1 MKKIEG
7 NKLVALLISAAM
19 VTVVLAACSIDY
31 DKLNKGINDLGKALD
46 GNSTVATAAT
56 VSEADTSVPMSTTE
70 ESATEETT
78 PVPTAT
84 PTPTA
89 TPAPTAVPAAERVDF
104 SDYTVDILSFT
115 GNFEVTTEEFE
126 ESSHSEEDDEVL
138 FATFAGS
145 RMVVT
150 SAGSDNIRD
159 AINLI
164 VDGFYKEAEGAY
176 KRMADKAK
184 AELTL
189 NGVIEEPYAV
199 NVDFEYMT
207 NGRTFSVL
215 MNYTVEGRAEDETM
229 VVDFASFDMLTGQ
242 YITLATITNNPA
254 NFENSLRIELEN
266 AIKSRPVQS
275 EEETEEDEPE
285 VITPAAD
292 EFEKIFVGPTSV
304 ETQNHS
310 YAMVYGVAD
319 GQIYS
324 SVIEMDAYSDFF
336 NRYGASVFL
345 G

>member
-7 NKLVALLISAAM
+7 NKLVALLISASM
-19 VTVVLAACSIDY
+19 VTVVLAACTVDY
-31 DKLNKGINDLGKALD
+31 DKLNKGINDLGRAID
-46 GNSTVATAAT
+46 GKSTVETSAT
-56 VSEADTSVPMSTTE
+56 VTEADTSAPISATE
-70 ESATEETT
+70 ESSAEETT
-78 PVPTAT
+78 PVPTGTATPSPT
-84 PTPTA
+84 PTPTEA
-89 TPAPTAVPAAERVDF
+89 PAAERVDF
-104 SDYTVDILSFT
+104 SDYSVDILSYSE
-115 GNFEVTTEEFE
+115 NFEVTTEDFE
-126 ESSHSEEDDEVL
+126 ESSHSEEDDEIV
-138 FATFAGS
+138 FATFAGT

-150 SAGSDNIRD
+150 EAGSDNIRD

-207 NGRTFSVL
+207 NGRTLSVL
-215 MNYTVEGRAEDETM
+215 MSYTVEGRAEDETM

-242 YITLATITNNPA
+242 YITVATVTNYPV
-254 NFENSLRIELEN
+254 NFENSLRTELEN
-266 AIKSRPVQS
+266 AIKSRPAQG
-275 EEETEEDEPE
+275 EATEEDEEE
-285 VITPAAD
+285 VTTPSAD

-310 YAMVYGVAD
+310 YAMVYGIAD

-324 SVIEMDAYSDFF
+324 SVIEMDAYADFF

>member
-7 NKLVALLISAAM
+7 NKLVALLISASM
-19 VTVVLAACSIDY
+19 VTVVLAACTVDY
-31 DKLNKGINDLGKALD
+31 DKLNKGINDLGRAID
-46 GNSTVATAAT
+46 GKSTVETSAT
-56 VSEADTSVPMSTTE
+56 VTEADTSAPISATE
-70 ESATEETT
+70 ESSAEETT
-78 PVPTAT
+78 PVPTGTATPSPT
-84 PTPTA
+84 PTPTEA
-89 TPAPTAVPAAERVDF
+89 PAAERVDF
-104 SDYTVDILSFT
+104 SDYSVDILSYSE
-115 GNFEVTTEEFE
+115 NFEVTTEEFE

-138 FATFAGS
+138 FATFAGT

-176 KRMADKAK
+176 QRMAAKAK
-184 AELTL
+184 AELAV

-199 NVDFEYMT
+199 NVNFEYMT
-207 NGRTFSVL
+207 NGRALSVL
-215 MNYTVEGRAEDETM
+215 MSYSVEGRAEDETM

-242 YITLATITNNPA
+242 YITLATVTNYPV
-254 NFENSLRIELEN
+254 NFENSLRTELEN
-266 AIKSRPVQS
+266 AIKSRPAQG
-275 EEETEEDEPE
+275 EATEEDEEE
-285 VITPAAD
+285 VTTPSAD

-310 YAMVYGVAD
+310 YAMVYGIAD

-324 SVIEMDAYSDFF
+324 SVIEMDAYADFF

>member
-7 NKLVALLISAAM
+7 NKLVALLISASM
-19 VTVVLAACSIDY
+19 VTVVLAACTVDY
-31 DKLNKGINDLGKALD
+31 DKLNKGINDLGRAID
-46 GNSTVATAAT
+46 GKCTVETSAT
-56 VSEADTSVPMSTTE
+56 VTEADTSAPISATE
-70 ESATEETT
+70 ESSAEETT
-78 PVPTAT
+78 PVPTGTATPSPT
-84 PTPTA
+84 PTPTEA
-89 TPAPTAVPAAERVDF
+89 PAAERVDF
-104 SDYTVDILSFT
+104 SDYSVDILSYSE
-115 GNFEVTTEEFE
+115 NFEVTTEEFE

-138 FATFAGS
+138 FATFAGT

-215 MNYTVEGRAEDETM
+215 MSYTVEGRAEDETM

-242 YITLATITNNPA
+242 YITLATVTNYPV
-254 NFENSLRIELEN
+254 NFENSLRTELEN
-266 AIKSRPVQS
+266 AIKSRPAQG
-275 EEETEEDEPE
+275 EATEEDEEE
-285 VITPAAD
+285 VTTPSAD

-310 YAMVYGVAD
+310 YAMVYGIAD

-324 SVIEMDAYSDFF
+324 SVIEMDAYADFF

>member
-7 NKLVALLISAAM
+7 NKLVAVLLSAAM
-19 VTVVLAACSIDY
+19 VTVVLAACTVDY

-46 GNSTVATAAT
+46 GNSTVATSAT
-56 VSEADTSVPMSTTE
+56 VSEADTSAPMSTTD
-70 ESATEETT
+70 ESETEETT
-78 PVPTAT
+78 PVPTGTATPSAT
-84 PTPTA
+84 PTPTE
-89 TPAPTAVPAAERVDF
+89 VPAAERVDF
-104 SDYTVDILSFT
+104 SEYTDNIVADDFT
-115 GNFEVTTEEFE
+115 VTTEEFE
-126 ESSHSEEDDEVL
+126 ESSHSEDDEEIL
-138 FATFAGS
+138 FATFTGT

-150 SAGSDNIRD
+150 EAGSDNIRD

-176 KRMADKAK
+176 QRMAAKAK
-184 AELTL
+184 AELSL

-199 NVDFEYMT
+199 KVDFEYMT
-207 NGRTFSVL
+207 NGRALSVL
-215 MNYTVEGRAEDETM
+215 MSYTVEGRAEDETM

-242 YITLATITNNPA
+242 YITPATITNYPV

-266 AIKSRPVQS
+266 AIKSRPVQN
-275 EEETEEDEPE
+275 EEENESTEPE
-285 VITPAAD
+285 AVTPAAD
-292 EFEKIFVGPTSV
+292 EFERIFVGPTSV

-310 YAMVYGVAD
+310 YAMVYGIAD

-324 SVIEMDAYSDFF
+324 SVIEMDAYADFF

>member
-7 NKLVALLISAAM
+7 NKLVAVLLSSAM
-19 VTVVLAACSIDY
+19 VTVFLAACTVDY
-31 DKLNKGINDLGKALD
+31 EKLNKGINDLGKAID
-46 GNSTVATAAT
+46 GNSTVATSAT
-56 VSEADTSVPMSTTE
+56 VSEADTSAPISTTE
-70 ESATEETT
+70 ESVTEETT
-78 PVPTAT
+78 PVPTETATPSAT
-84 PTPTA
+84 PTPT
-89 TPAPTAVPAAERVDF
+89 PVPAADRVDF
-104 SDYTVDILSFT
+104 SDYSVDILSFSE
-115 GNFEVTTEEFE
+115 NFEVTTEEFE

-138 FATFAGS
+138 FATFAGT

-215 MNYTVEGRAEDETM
+215 MSYTVEGRAEDETM

-242 YITLATITNNPA
+242 YITPAVITYYPV

-266 AIKSRPVQS
+266 AIKSRPVQN
-275 EEETEEDEPE
+275 EEENESTEPE
-285 VITPAAD
+285 AVTPAAD
-292 EFEKIFVGPTSV
+292 EFERIFVGPTSV

-310 YAMVYGVAD
+310 YAMVYGIAD

-324 SVIEMDAYSDFF
+324 SVIEMDAYADFF

>member
-7 NKLVALLISAAM
+7 NKLVALLISASM
-19 VTVVLAACSIDY
+19 VTVVLAACTVDY
-31 DKLNKGINDLGKALD
+31 DKLNKGINDLGRAID
-46 GNSTVATAAT
+46 GKSTVETSAT
-56 VSEADTSVPMSTTE
+56 VTEADTSAPISATE
-70 ESATEETT
+70 ESSAEETT
-78 PVPTAT
+78 PVPTGTATPSPT
-84 PTPTA
+84 PTPTEA
-89 TPAPTAVPAAERVDF
+89 PAAERVDF
-104 SDYTVDILSFT
+104 SDYSVDILSYSE
-115 GNFEVTTEEFE
+115 NFEVTTEDFE
-126 ESSHSEEDDEVL
+126 ESSHSEEDDEIV
-138 FATFAGS
+138 FATFAGT

-150 SAGSDNIRD
+150 EAGSDNIRD

-207 NGRTFSVL
+207 NGRTLSVL
-215 MNYTVEGRAEDETM
+215 MSYTVEGRAEDETM

-242 YITLATITNNPA
+242 YITLATVTNYPV
-254 NFENSLRIELEN
+254 NFENSLRTELEN
-266 AIKSRPVQS
+266 AIKSRPAQG
-275 EEETEEDEPE
+275 EATEEDEEE
-285 VITPAAD
+285 VTTPSAD

-310 YAMVYGVAD
+310 YAMVYGIAD

-324 SVIEMDAYSDFF
+324 SVIEMDAYADFF